1 MDEKIAKLK
10 SWIDECSRIVF
21 FGGAGVSTESGVP
34 DFRSVDGLYN
44 QQYDYPP
51 ETILSHTF
59 FMRKPEERDV
69 LAELAA
75 GGAYEDADGDIWD
88 GDETESAEKLSIRI
102 RVEDPILSANCHTY
116 EWILDEEGSEVQIAD
131 GGENAGEGGAGAVP
145 EPDITVT
152 PEELVCWLFGKD
164 SMYHIWPEA
173 GVMTFTLLNQV
184 DVIKGVYLDE
194 LV

>member
-1 MDEKIAKLK
+1 M
-10 SWIDECSRIVF
+10 
-21 FGGAGVSTESGVP
+21 
-34 DFRSVDGLYN
+34 
-44 QQYDYPP
+44 
-51 ETILSHTF
+51 
-59 FMRKPEERDV
+59 
-69 LAELAA
+69 ELAA

-152 PEELVCWLFGKD
+152 PEELVRWLFGKD